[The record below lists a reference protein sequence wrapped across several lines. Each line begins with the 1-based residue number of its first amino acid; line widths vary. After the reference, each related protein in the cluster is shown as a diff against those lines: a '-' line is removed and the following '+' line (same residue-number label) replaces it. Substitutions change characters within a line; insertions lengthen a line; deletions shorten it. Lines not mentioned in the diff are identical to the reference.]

1 MEDRPVKMTERSIVL
16 DNNQLTIM
24 LETDEDPHN
33 SSVDMLNNFKK
44 MFETKKNSRKREIYS
59 TSSDKPP
66 ADWLDWIKSNDT
78 EKLNLSYNLICS
90 QNRTKDSN
98 KLNLSVRNEY
108 TNDYEKLNE
117 LFEEFKE
124 QKLGLRNQ
132 QYDHDIQE
140 IDSIQDLR
148 NSKTKLSIEE
158 FMKLKQQRYGD
169 KVATAVNR
177 NETNEERER
186 RVFQMIKQRQKV
198 NFLRITFI

>member
-1 MEDRPVKMTERSIVL
+1 M
-16 DNNQLTIM
+16 
-24 LETDEDPHN
+24 
-33 SSVDMLNNFKK
+33 
-44 MFETKKNSRKREIYS
+44 
-59 TSSDKPP
+59 
-66 ADWLDWIKSNDT
+66 
-78 EKLNLSYNLICS
+78 
-90 QNRTKDSN
+90 
-98 KLNLSVRNEY
+98 RNEY

-198 NFLRITFI
+198 NLKA